1 MTLTSLKSADS
12 FFERNFLST
21 LTGITLLSFIIRA
34 FNCTYA
40 SMWSDE
46 LYSMLSV
53 HPDNSLYDIL
63 LLQRRDQPPLY
74 FVILKLWVT
83 VFGYNDLS
91 ARMLSVITGSAAVF
105 VIGWVNRKI
114 FNVQVGLI
122 TAFLVA
128 FNITQIYFS
137 IEARFYVMVFLLVA
151 CSFYTYWLTTKEK
164 SSWFI
169 HIIHGGFC
177 AAIILTHH
185 FGAFVVLVY
194 GLFDLYDLVTV
205 KFKWS
210 MFRLKAAGYLLTLF
224 ITGLWFYWSLTAIQ
238 TVHDYWLKVIDAKAY
253 LLYNL
258 NYYIISLIVLLGLA
272 FYGLIRS
279 AAFKERFSRIL
290 LAQIVL
296 VTAVPLV
303 FSYVKFPILVDRY
316 SFAMA
321 PAIYTLIAIGLVAA
335 LERIKNYRVIAGTI
349 LCFLLIADGVY
360 YSFIN
365 RSTLLKEPWR
375 EMAAWIKK
383 ESGFPNIPIY
393 TTGIIVNN
401 RFTIDYYLPEKRV
414 VNILWDSSQ
423 IRNLDRFYLIETNSH
438 DRLPKD
444 FKQNLDS
451 LFQKREVFIGLPE
464 YGKGGIIT
472 IYENPET
479 ATVK

>member
-1 MTLTSLKSADS
+1 MTSTSIKPADS
-12 FFERNFLST
+12 FLERNFLSI
-21 LTGITLLSFIIRA
+21 LIGITLLSFIIRA

-53 HPDNSLYDIL
+53 HPENSLYDTL
-63 LLQRRDQPPLY
+63 LLQRRDQPPFY
-74 FVILKLWVT
+74 FVILKFWVGL
-83 VFGYNDLS
+83 FGYNDLS
-91 ARMLSVITGSAAVF
+91 ARMLSVVTGTAAVF
-105 VIGWVNRKI
+105 VIGWVNSKI
-114 FNVQVGLI
+114 FNVRVGLI
-122 TAFLVA
+122 VAFMVA

-137 IEARFYVMVFLLVA
+137 IEARFYAQVFLLVA

-164 SSWFI
+164 SSWLI
-169 HIIHGGFC
+169 HIIHGAFC

-194 GLFDLYDLVTV
+194 GLFDLYDLVHA

-210 MFRLKAAGYLLTLF
+210 LFRLKAAGYLLTLF

-238 TVHDYWLKVIDAKAY
+238 TVHDYWLKVIDVKAY

-258 NYYIISLIVLLGLA
+258 NYYVISLIVLLGIA

-279 AAFKERFSRIL
+279 AAFKERFSKVL
-290 LAQIVL
+290 LAQIML

-321 PAIYTLIAIGLVAA
+321 PAIYTLIAIGLAA
-335 LERIKNYRVIAGTI
+335 TLERIKNYRVVAGAV
-349 LCFLLIADGVY
+349 LCLLLVADGFY

-365 RSTLLKEPWR
+365 RPALLKEPWR

-383 ESGFPNIPIY
+383 EPGFPNIPIY
-393 TTGIIVNN
+393 TTGIVVNN

-423 IRNLDRFYLIETNSH
+423 IRKLDRFYLVETNSH
-438 DRLPKD
+438 DRLPTE
-444 FKQNLDS
+444 FKHNLDS
-451 LFQKREVFIGLPE
+451 LFQKKEVFIGLPE
-464 YGKGGIIT
+464 YGKGGTIT
-472 IYENPET
+472 IYENLKT
-479 ATVK
+479 ALVK